1 MEGRVLSKVKF
12 RTKFPAI
19 PAPPTVAFRST
30 ADETKEP
37 KLLITKGAASVT
49 LASLYDGLSSH
60 GSFWWHLFL
69 ANRERGPRAGDP
81 CGARDIATFG
91 SARAPIVIFRVSQSE
106 RANMLPS

>member
-1 MEGRVLSKVKF
+1 MEGRVLSKVKV

-37 KLLITKGAASVT
+37 KLLVTEGAASVT

-60 GSFWWHLFL
+60 GSFWWHFFWQIGS
-69 ANRERGPRAGDP
+69 EVPVPVIRAGP
-81 CGARDIATFG
+81 GTSLHLGRHV
-91 SARAPIVIFRVSQSE
+91 P
-106 RANMLPS
+106 LL